1 MLILLTMT
9 RIYIKTLL
17 VVHVVEKC
25 LNAME
30 LKKILIII
38 IYDASFD
45 YKAIEYLT
53 RWFNHCEH
61 GL

>member
-38 IYDASFD
+38 IDDASFD

-53 RWFNHCEH
+53 R
-61 GL
+61 